1 MIGIFPLG
9 LVIFPESVIQLH
21 IFEQKYKN
29 LINDCINR
37 DSQFGVNIVLA
48 SKIQKVGCTAKIVE
62 ILKKYPDGK
71 MDILVRGIS
80 KYLIINQR
88 VGNRDYLE
96 ADIEYLEDKPGYPD
110 SGMIDDCVNLYNSI
124 AKEIKS
130 LNLDTIDSSIFF
142 SLSPSYFFAQK
153 AGLTNEQKYYLLQ
166 LNSEKDR
173 LKFIY
178 DHLSQIEPYLRE
190 TEIIDRIIK
199 SDGYGRTS

>member
-1 MIGIFPLG
+1 MLGIFPLG

-29 LINDCINR
+29 LINDCLDK
-37 DSQFGVNIVLA
+37 DSQFGVNIILA
-48 SKIQKVGCTAKIVE
+48 SKIQKVGCLVKIVE
-62 ILKKYPDGK
+62 ILKRYPDDK

-80 KYLIINQR
+80 KYLITSQK
-88 VGNRDYLE
+88 VSNREYLE
-96 ADIEYLEDKPGYPD
+96 ANVEFLEDKPEYPD
-110 SGMIDDCVNLYNSI
+110 STMIEDCVNLYNSI

-130 LNLDTIDSSIFF
+130 LKLDTIDSSIFF
-142 SLSPSYFFAQK
+142 TLSPSYFFAQK

-190 TEIIDRIIK
+190 TEIIEQIIK
-199 SDGYGRTS
+199 SDGYGKAF

>member
-1 MIGIFPLG
+1 MLGIFPLG

-29 LINDCINR
+29 LINDCLDK
-37 DSQFGVNIVLA
+37 DSQFGVNIILA
-48 SKIQKVGCTAKIVE
+48 SKIQKVGCLVKIVE
-62 ILKKYPDGK
+62 ILKRYPDDK

-80 KYLIINQR
+80 KYLITSQK
-88 VGNRDYLE
+88 VSNREYLE
-96 ADIEYLEDKPGYPD
+96 ANVEFLEDKPEYPD
-110 SGMIDDCVNLYNSI
+110 STMIEDCVNLYNSI

-130 LNLDTIDSSIFF
+130 LKLDTIDSSIFF
-142 SLSPSYFFAQK
+142 TLSPSYFFAQK

-190 TEIIDRIIK
+190 TEIIERIIK
-199 SDGYGRTS
+199 SDGYGKAF